1 MKRGMNPGART
12 GVPGKLE
19 HKVPKSFHIFR
30 DMRYT
35 YVSGSERERER
46 EREWE
51 SETMKALWL
60 RVLLAFAFAGARL
73 RGLGRRRVEFN
84 FSAEEIPWEKR
95 HGINT
100 RLPPRSKESGP
111 LENYLGH
118 GLTSLSFSLS
128 VSGFLAESKSSS
140 KTRRG
145 EEGWKS
151 FWPVREYSRSFCV
164 IVLLGRSCPAN

>member
-46 EREWE
+46 EREREWE

-73 RGLGRRRVEFN
+73 RGLGWRRVEFN

-118 GLTSLSFSLS
+118 GLTSLSLSLS
-128 VSGFLAESKSSS
+128 LFL
-140 KTRRG
+140 G
-145 EEGWKS
+145 
-151 FWPVREYSRSFCV
+151 FWPSLNPRRKPGAARKDGKVF
-164 IVLLGRSCPAN
+164 GRSANTPGAFV